1 MINVAL
7 IGLGA
12 MGRNHYRILKQF
24 QGRVNICALCDAVE
38 PEGFEEPFY
47 KDVDTLL
54 EEIRPDAAFIITP
67 TFLHKEIALKC
78 IKHNV
83 DVFIEKPVAS
93 TVEDAKIIGDAIDAK
108 GLKSCVGHVERFN
121 PVVQA
126 LREELKD
133 KEIYSISITRVGP
146 FPPRIADV
154 GVLTDLS
161 VHDID
166 LIRFIT
172 DRKILDKAIFKSRKI
187 HNHHEDNAVLSFEL
201 EGETLAEITTNWL
214 TPFKKRTIA
223 VACKESYY
231 EADLIT
237 QCLTEYSGF
246 HVNNS
251 YVVRDCHIKKDEPL
265 LKEVE
270 AFIDFLEEGG
280 ERGSLATIE
289 DSVITLEIA
298 TEGSTN

>member
-1 MINVAL
+1 MINIAL

-12 MGRNHYRILKQF
+12 MGLNHYRILKQLN
-24 QGRVNICALCDAVE
+24 GRVNICALCDAVKTDS
-38 PEGFEEPFY
+38 FEEPFY
-47 KDVDTLL
+47 SDVNTMLDET
-54 EEIRPDAAFIITP
+54 RPDAAFIATP

-78 IKHNV
+78 IERNV
-83 DVFIEKPVAS
+83 NIFIEKPAAS
-93 TVEDAKIIGDAIDAK
+93 TVEDAKLIGAAVEAK
-108 GLKSCVGHVERFN
+108 GLKSCIGHVERFN
-121 PVVQA
+121 PVVEG
-126 LREELKD
+126 LKDELYD
-133 KEIYSISITRVGP
+133 KEIYSISIVRVGP

-172 DRKILDKAIFKSRKI
+172 HRKILNKSIFKSRKI
-187 HNHHEDNAVLSFEL
+187 HNHHEDNAILSFEL
-201 EGETLAEITTNWL
+201 EDAILAEITTNWL

-223 VACKESYY
+223 VACKEAYY

-237 QCLTEYSGF
+237 QSLTEYSGF
-246 HVNNS
+246 HGNNS
-251 YVVRDCHIKKDEPL
+251 YVVRGCHIKKDEPL

-270 AFIDFLEEGG
+270 AFIDYLEDGR
-280 ERGSLATIE
+280 ERGSLASIE

-298 TEGSTN
+298 NEA

>member
-1 MINVAL
+1 MTRIAL
-7 IGLGA
+7 IGLGS
-12 MGRNHYRILKQF
+12 MGRNHYRILRTLKD
-24 QGRVNICALCDAVE
+24 RANIVGLCDVVKNGE
-38 PEGFEEPFY
+38 FEEPFFT
-47 KDVDTLL
+47 DVGEMLDAVK
-54 EEIRPDAAFIITP
+54 PDAAIIVVP
-67 TFLHKEIALKC
+67 TFLHKDVALQC
-78 IKHNV
+78 IERGVH
-83 DVFIEKPVAS
+83 VFIEKPAAS
-93 TVEDAKIIGDAIDAK
+93 TIEDAKLIAKAVEDA

-126 LREELKD
+126 LKEELKD
-133 KEIYSISITRVGP
+133 KEIYTMSITRVGP

-166 LIRFIT
+166 LMRFIT
-172 DRKILDKAIFKSRKI
+172 HRNILEKNIFKSRKI

-201 EGETLAEITTNWL
+201 EDAIVAEILTNWL
-214 TPFKKRTIA
+214 TPFKKRTIE
-223 VACKESYY
+223 VACKDAYF

-237 QCLTEYSGF
+237 QNLTEYSNF

-251 YVVRDCHIKKDEPL
+251 YVVRGCHIKKDEPL

-270 AFIDFLEEGG
+270 TFIDYLETG

-289 DSVITLEIA
+289 DSIITLQVA
-298 TEGSTN
+298 TEA

>member
-1 MINVAL
+1 MVNIAL
-7 IGLGA
+7 IGLGS
-12 MGRNHYRILKQF
+12 MGRNHYRILKSLDS
-24 QGRVNICALCDAVE
+24 VNIVALCDVVQNDTY
-38 PEGFEEPFY
+38 EEPFFH
-47 KDVDTLL
+47 DVDTMLD
-54 EEIRPDAAFIITP
+54 EVKPDAAFIVTP
-67 TFLHKEIALKC
+67 TFLHKEVAMKC
-78 IKHNV
+78 IERNIHL
-83 DVFIEKPVAS
+83 FIEKPAAS
-93 TVEDAKIIGDAIDAK
+93 TIEDARAIQEAADAK

-126 LREELKD
+126 LKEELAD
-133 KEIYSISITRVGP
+133 KEIYSVAITRVGP

-172 DRKILDKAIFKSRKI
+172 HRNILNKAIFKSRKI

-201 EGETLAEITTNWL
+201 EDEIIADITTNWL
-214 TPFKKRTIA
+214 TPFKKRKIE
-223 VACKESYY
+223 VACKEAYY

-237 QCLTEYSGF
+237 QNLTEYSGF

-251 YVVRDCHIKKDEPL
+251 YVVRGCHIKKDEPL

-270 AFIDFLEEGG
+270 AFVEYLQNGD
-280 ERGSLATIE
+280 RGSLASVE
-289 DSVITLEIA
+289 DSVITLEVA
-298 TEGSTN
+298 TEA